1 MNLHKTLD
9 TTTSINE
16 AKREYT
22 SRIQVEILNHIAE
35 TRNNAGIH
43 KVRIL
48 EVVQRK

>member
-1 MNLHKTLD
+1 MQA
-9 TTTSINE
+9 TSING

-22 SRIQVEILNHIAE
+22 SGIQVEILSHIVE
-35 TRNNAGIH
+35 IRNNAGIH